1 MNSFTLYAVKNG
13 VQWYRCNCCM
23 NLTRGKPDICPV
35 CNGHGSKAA
44 AIEQSNTD
52 VVYEHAV
59 KQLKDII
66 AKYGGEK

>member
-1 MNSFTLYAVKNG
+1 MDNFVLYDVKAG
-13 VQWYRCNCCM
+13 AQWFRCMRCF
-23 NLTRGKPDICPV
+23 NLTRGKPNVCPV

-52 VVYEHAV
+52 IVFEHAV
-59 KQLKDII
+59 EQLKDII